1 MDSTVTNMADE
12 LARRDAARRERE
24 LRGAWRAGYD
34 YLNVYNPAI
43 STAPLGNNGSLS
55 ERFVMQEAT
64 FIPSDRPHSHADYA
78 YNIGAVPDDLLRRA
92 IDGELS
98 TAEVGGGAE

>member
-1 MDSTVTNMADE
+1 
-12 LARRDAARRERE
+12 
-24 LRGAWRAGYD
+24 
-34 YLNVYNPAI
+34 
-43 STAPLGNNGSLS
+43 
-55 ERFVMQEAT
+55 MQEAT